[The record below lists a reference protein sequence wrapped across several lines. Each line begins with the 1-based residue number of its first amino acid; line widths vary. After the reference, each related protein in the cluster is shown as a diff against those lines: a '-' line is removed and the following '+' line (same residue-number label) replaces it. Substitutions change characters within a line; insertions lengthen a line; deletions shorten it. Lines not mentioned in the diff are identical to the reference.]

1 MMGRLATIVA
11 RIGIAAVIAALPSVA
26 LGAGEGG
33 GAGMPQFDTSTFAS
47 QLFWL
52 IVTLGAFF
60 FVMRKL
66 ALPRIGGALE
76 DRRHKIDDDLEKAA
90 IHREEAE
97 SAMQAYEKALA
108 DAAAEAQAI
117 QRSTAQEI
125 ASATVERRAAL
136 AAKLADDTRAAES
149 RIAAAME
156 PALASI
162 QDIAAEVVRDAGARL
177 ADLEV
182 SEADAAAAVTAA
194 VKEAEA

>member
-1 MMGRLATIVA
+1 MGRLATIVA
-11 RIGIAAVIAALPSVA
+11 RIGIVAVIAVLPAVA
-26 LGAGEGG
+26 LGAEEGG

-52 IVTLGAFF
+52 VVTLLAFF
-60 FVMRKL
+60 IVMRKL

-76 DRRHKIDDDLEKAA
+76 DRRHKIDEDLERAA
-90 IHREEAE
+90 THREEAE

-117 QRSTAQEI
+117 QRSTAREI
-125 ASATVERRAAL
+125 AAATVDRRTAL

-162 QDIAAEVVRDAGARL
+162 QDIAAEVVQVAGARL

-182 SEADAAAAVTAA
+182 SESDAAAAVAA
-194 VKEAEA
+194 AIEEAGA

>member
-1 MMGRLATIVA
+1 
-11 RIGIAAVIAALPSVA
+11 
-26 LGAGEGG
+26 
-33 GAGMPQFDTSTFAS
+33 
-47 QLFWL
+47 
-52 IVTLGAFF
+52 
-60 FVMRKL
+60 
-66 ALPRIGGALE
+66 
-76 DRRHKIDDDLEKAA
+76 
-90 IHREEAE
+90 
-97 SAMQAYEKALA
+97 MQAYEKALA

-125 ASATVERRAAL
+125 ASATVERRTAL

-182 SEADAAAAVTAA
+182 SKADAAAAVTAA